1 MDELRVMNK
10 VGNWTARTTEGGSR
24 DGEEQIETV
33 FVEFKYKWQNLGL
46 GELRVIKKTV
56 HQIFLYSFHPYK
68 I

>member
-46 GELRVIKKTV
+46 GELRVIKKTSPSN
-56 HQIFLYSFHPYK
+56 FSLFFSPL
-68 I
+68 